1 MKGLV
6 AKGRQV
12 NIGTGTVLA
21 CPLCNKKDNG
31 LPGQELTVLLEKELK
46 NGAFSCIGLLTAIRF
61 MDVNNSCMN
70 LIADENQSSYDFV
83 VLGKADTYQLPQEQ
97 KIYKGVEDMLTS
109 NMKFNKTCKHLTALC
124 LLSLSF
130 IVANVAS
137 KSTNINSQ
145 SSTDPK
151 KESNLFEVLVL
162 ANKFSNDLENNGNVK
177 RFNLTEINEVKLN
190 ILKEAIWYKDAE
202 NKRKD
207 KTVLERDIEKKMEHG
222 LLVLKLVQTI
232 LSSFS
237 KTMGISLLVDNSE
250 FGETTTVLTVQ
261 RLMKE
266 NQVLSIFQLE
276 NNGANLEDV
285 LSKVA
290 AQKSDVFILD
300 CFGSLA
306 ANSLKKAAMMGLVGE
321 LSGISWF
328 LTQRAMVSLKLSWTL
343 PEGEIYGIDRLQP
356 SHSSR
361 HLSRKFSNHGNRTDQ
376 NATAIFKLR
385 PKPDSDE
392 GKTWEEID
400 LSVPQERQ
408 NYVTRK
414 LPKLRVAFANPIEPL
429 LSVVDLP
436 KTNDKSDAHA
446 QCGLEGRFGYRHLNS
461 SSSEL
466 VPICVYGL
474 NVDVLNYLE
483 KNCEFTSEIRIVKD
497 GLYGSY
503 NEAGN
508 NFSGIVGAI
517 FENKADIGVDLSAN
531 VIRKEFI
538 EFTTPYRSMSFGIA
552 YIHRHAYGHASLFG
566 PFSLHLWLALLG
578 SFLAIALFIW
588 GVENISNNAKN
599 RRDHTQPSSPEHKDK
614 MTKKF
619 TILHS
624 ISGTIGTLFSG
635 EIISERPKSFASR
648 SVLVIMS
655 IVSIIIV
662 TTYSANLIAFLVVLD
677 ETPLVRG
684 LTDPKLI
691 NENSKLKVGVLAG
704 TSEATFLRQHPD
716 KRIRKLYSRTIQF
729 ASFEVGINEL
739 RNSKIDALFS
749 IYEDLQLISSKD
761 RSCNMKAIDLT
772 TENDAK
778 RAWDLTAAPRRDKQC
793 EEAMVGKRNPSFN
806 DPLSTEE
813 RKPLSQKLDIPT
825 SYLTPFPYL
834 ANEDLEE
841 PPPKVSAPVA
851 RILENSRPKIVNGVF
866 FKPRYNG
873 RQLAKLRK
881 QYISEGYYWPEKP
894 MRDRTLDRTPAGTKR
909 EREREER
916 KMRIAEAMENM
927 PKIVAAYR
935 QKIYALREKRRQDKE
950 KNKLKIAKIHAL
962 GLHPNDPKAKKILHE
977 GTSLEKS
984 KGGKEKPKKK
994 FQKKDK

>member
-1 MKGLV
+1 
-6 AKGRQV
+6 
-12 NIGTGTVLA
+12 
-21 CPLCNKKDNG
+21 
-31 LPGQELTVLLEKELK
+31 
-46 NGAFSCIGLLTAIRF
+46 
-61 MDVNNSCMN
+61 
-70 LIADENQSSYDFV
+70 
-83 VLGKADTYQLPQEQ
+83 
-97 KIYKGVEDMLTS
+97 
-109 NMKFNKTCKHLTALC
+109 MKFNKICKHLPAFC

-130 IVANVAS
+130 LVANAAS

-151 KESNLFEVLVL
+151 KESNLFEVLAL
-162 ANKFSNDLENNGNVK
+162 ANKLSDDLENNGNIK
-177 RFNLTEINEVKLN
+177 RYNLTEVNEVKLN

-207 KTVLERDIEKKMEHG
+207 KTVLETDIEKKMEHG

-232 LSSFS
+232 VSSFS
-237 KTMGISLLVDNSE
+237 KTMGISLLVDSSE

-290 AQKSDVFILD
+290 AQKSDVIILD
-300 CFGSLA
+300 CSGSLV
-306 ANSLKKAAMMGLVGE
+306 ANCLKKAAMMGLVGE

-343 PEGEIYGIDRLQP
+343 PEGEIYGIDRLRP

-361 HLSRKFSNHGNRTDQ
+361 HLSRKVSDHENRTDQ

-400 LSVPQERQ
+400 LSVPRERQ
-408 NYVTRK
+408 NYATRK
-414 LPKLRVAFANPIEPL
+414 LSKLRVALANPIEPL

-503 NEAGN
+503 NKTAN

-517 FENKADIGVDLSAN
+517 FENKADIGIDLSVN

-578 SFLAIALFIW
+578 SFLTIALFIW
-588 GVENISNNAKN
+588 GVENISSNAKN

-619 TILHS
+619 TMLHS

-677 ETPLVRG
+677 ETPLVSG
-684 LTDPKLI
+684 FTDPKTVCDPFANGLESRVSETWLI

-704 TSEATFLRQHPD
+704 SIEATFLRQHPD
-716 KRIRKLYSRTIQF
+716 KRIRKLYSRAIQF
-729 ASFEVGINEL
+729 SSFEVGINEV

-772 TENDAK
+772 TENDAVSIGFRKSFSWAKKLNTAAMKLK

-935 QKIYALREKRRQDKE
+935 QKIYALREKEDKI
-950 KNKLKIAKIHAL
+950 KRKI
-962 GLHPNDPKAKKILHE
+962 N
-977 GTSLEKS
+977 
-984 KGGKEKPKKK
+984 
-994 FQKKDK
+994 